1 MAYTDNSSS
10 RPCALVVDDDLGARN
25 LNSRLLSIANYECI
39 VCETAEEALKAYEA
53 APENFDLV
61 VTDLK
66 MPDMDGETLA
76 ENIHQK
82 DPNLP
87 IILITGTSFSV
98 KNESLF
104 VQIIKK
110 PFNPKEF
117 IEYTKSLVNYSM
129 AS

>member
-1 MAYTDNSSS
+1 
-10 RPCALVVDDDLGARN
+10 
-25 LNSRLLSIANYECI
+25 
-39 VCETAEEALKAYEA
+39 
-53 APENFDLV
+53 LV
-61 VTDLK
+61 VTVLK